1 MTVRQIQEL
10 VASVDPLA
18 RHYRNTKD
26 GSDYTVWMEYM
37 RTGLNGDDVHESGW
51 KFEIDRFTKQEYDPV
66 AEAIEAALKADPR
79 VAFTYNVEYEQ
90 DTGYIRHL
98 FDCVGA

>member
-1 MTVRQIQEL
+1 MTVREIQAL
-10 VASVDPLA
+10 VASVDPAA
-18 RHYRNTKD
+18 RHYTNPHD
-26 GSDYTVWMEYM
+26 GTDYTVWMEYM
-37 RTGLNGDDVHESGW
+37 RTGLSGDDAHEKGW

-66 AEAIEAALKADPR
+66 AEAIETALTADPR
-79 VAFTYNVEYEQ
+79 VAFTYNVDYEQ

>member
-1 MTVRQIQEL
+1 MTVREIQAL
-10 VASVDPLA
+10 VASVDPAA

-26 GSDYTVWMEYM
+26 GSNYTVWMEYM
-37 RTGLNGDDVHESGW
+37 RTGLTGDDVHDTGW
-51 KFEIDRFTKQEYDPV
+51 QFEVDRYTKQEYDPV
-66 AEAIEAALKADPR
+66 AEAMETALKEDPR

-90 DTGYIRHL
+90 DTGYIRHM